1 MVKSK
6 GEKVFDIFNVFLMV
20 LVAIVFV
27 YPIVLIVSASF
38 SSMNALTKY
47 GYTIIPKEFS
57 LESYKFIFET
67 QDLFLVAL
75 KNSVFITFT
84 GTLSVVV
91 TGALY
96 AYAISRAQLQFK
108 KFFVMYL
115 VITLLFSGGTISQY
129 MNIDSLG
136 LMNTRWSIIMISSVN
151 AWYIILMRNFF
162 DGIPASI
169 CESAQLEGAS
179 NVTVLFKIMIP
190 LSFPII
196 ASVTLFAAVDLW
208 NNWIGA
214 QLFIDRA
221 HENLW
226 PIQALI
232 RQLSE
237 DFSSIVGST
246 GGGTTLGLN
255 SEGIKA
261 AAIVVS
267 TLPIIILYPF
277 LQRFFITGALTGG
290 VKE

>member
-6 GEKVFDIFNVFLMV
+6 GEKAFDIFNVFLMALIAV
-20 LVAIVFV
+20 MFI
-27 YPIVLIVSASF
+27 YPIILIVSASF

-47 GYTIIPKEFS
+47 GYTLIPREFS
-57 LESYKFIFET
+57 VESYKFIFET

-75 KNSVFITFT
+75 KNSVIITFT
-84 GTLSVVV
+84 GTASVVI

-96 AYAISRAQLQFK
+96 AYAISRKQLQFK

-129 MNIDSLG
+129 INIDELG
-136 LMNTRWSIIMISSVN
+136 LMNTRWAIILPSAVN

-162 DGIPASI
+162 DGIPDSI

-179 NVTVLFKIMIP
+179 NVTVLFRIVLP

-196 ASVTLFAAVDLW
+196 ATVTLFSAVDLW

-226 PIQALI
+226 PIQSLI
-232 RQLSE
+232 RQMSE
-237 DFSSIVGST
+237 DFSSIVGSI

-267 TLPIIILYPF
+267 TLPIVILYPF